1 MAKELR
7 VSDGHGSQEA
17 LQGALRLLRRCGGC
31 RKAGASGWHT
41 PTAFP
46 EQLPWEPGREAGGS
60 RLCKCRWA
68 GCWRLDPCAGGSGGA
83 ERSPA
88 LKMGFVMNCNG
99 VEGTGACRGH
109 QGSAPTLLLAMNRR
123 FLGSGLEEKSQ
134 QRWGRESCSV
144 PQRDYLERWNTKSET
159 RAVS

>member
-1 MAKELR
+1 M
-7 VSDGHGSQEA
+7 
-17 LQGALRLLRRCGGC
+17 
-31 RKAGASGWHT
+31 
-41 PTAFP
+41 
-46 EQLPWEPGREAGGS
+46 
-60 RLCKCRWA
+60 
-68 GCWRLDPCAGGSGGA
+68 DPCAGSRGSG

-88 LKMGFVMNCNG
+88 LKMGFVMNCNVVPKG
-99 VEGTGACRGH
+99 VDGTGACRGH

-144 PQRDYLERWNTKSET
+144 PQRDYLERWNTKRET